1 MRRLSILAGMMIAL
15 LASGTSARAETV
27 VLAADEWCPY
37 NCDPASDKP
46 GFMVEIAR
54 EALGRHG
61 ITVEYVV
68 WPWARAIEEVR
79 SNKYAGIIGAY
90 YGDAEDFIYP
100 EAPQGRS
107 TMTFYVPRDSTWNFT
122 TEADLDSMSLGVV
135 ADSSYS
141 VALDAY
147 IEKHKADPARIQI
160 VSGDN
165 AMDANIQK
173 LWHGRIGVMVED
185 KQVVDFSMSAPDMAQ
200 TRAAMREAGILPSP
214 DDGNGIV
221 FVAFSPAHPQAQKYA
236 KILSDETK
244 AMRASGDLKTI
255 LDRYGVNDFAD
266 ADIKSE
272 PTKHE

>member
-1 MRRLSILAGMMIAL
+1 MRRFSLLAGMMVAL
-15 LASGTSARAETV
+15 LAHAAAARAETI

-37 NCDPASDKP
+37 NCDPVSDKP

-68 WPWARAIEEVR
+68 LPWARAIEEVR
-79 SNKYAGIIGAY
+79 ANKYAGIIGAY

-100 EAPQGRS
+100 ETPQGRS
-107 TMTFYVPRDSTWNFT
+107 TMMFYTPAESAWNFG
-122 TEADLDSMSLGVV
+122 TEADLDKVSLGVV
-135 ADSSYS
+135 ADYSYS

-147 IEKHKADPARIQI
+147 IEKHKTDPARIQI

-173 LWHGRIGVMVED
+173 LLHGRIGAMIED
-185 KQVVDFSMSAPDMAQ
+185 KQVVDFNLSGADMTA
-200 TRAAMREAGILPSP
+200 TRTGLREAGILPTP

-221 FVAFSPAHPQAQKYA
+221 FVAFSPAHPHAQKYA

-244 AMRASGDLKTI
+244 AMRASGNLKKI
-255 LDRYGVNDFAD
+255 LDRYGVNDFVD
-266 ADIKSE
+266 ADITDGTE
-272 PTKHE
+272 